1 MEKGKHNFKS
11 VYTFKL
17 IPNDDGVVKT
27 IHFPKYAIKAMAL
40 FVFILFLTSC
50 YFHIILHRH
59 EGQICENNEDLAL

>member
-27 IHFPKYAIKAMAL
+27 IHFPNMPLKQWLCLY
-40 FVFILFLTSC
+40 SY
-50 YFHIILHRH
+50 YF
-59 EGQICENNEDLAL
+59 